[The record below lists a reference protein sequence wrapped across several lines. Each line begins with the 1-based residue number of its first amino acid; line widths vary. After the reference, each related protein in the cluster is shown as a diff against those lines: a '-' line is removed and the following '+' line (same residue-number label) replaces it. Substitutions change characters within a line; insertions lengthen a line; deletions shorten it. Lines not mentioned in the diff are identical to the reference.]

1 MERLKILKK
10 DPRWVSAAPNGMK
23 VRMDARRV
31 ADWRSG
37 GRMLRKL
44 ERNYF
49 TKCTPR
55 EVNVE
60 GLVNECEL
68 LTKIFLTRFLDL
80 HACEITWKM
89 YY

>member
-1 MERLKILKK
+1 MKILKK
-10 DPRWVSAAPNGMK
+10 DPKRVSAAPNGMK

-49 TKCTPR
+49 TKCAPR

-60 GLVNECEL
+60 GLVNECDL
-68 LTKIFLTRFLDL
+68 LTKIFFNESARFLV
-80 HACEITWKM
+80 HACEITCKM

>member
-1 MERLKILKK
+1 MLKK
-10 DPRWVSAAPNGMK
+10 DPKRVSAAANGMK

-31 ADWRSG
+31 AAWRSG

-49 TKCTPR
+49 TKCALR
-55 EVNVE
+55 EVNME
-60 GLVNECEL
+60 GLVNECDLVEED
-68 LTKIFLTRFLDL
+68 FLNEAAPFLD
-80 HACEITWKM
+80 AGEITWKM